1 MLRKTGALQTAD
13 PAGPLNGGK
22 MKFFVSSRMRELFI
36 ERKTAIET
44 IHFCGHTPLYIETE
58 PEVKD
63 IAARDTIDKLVADA
77 DGFISIY
84 YLSEGKKDRILGYR
98 TPIEYELEQFVELKG
113 REAPVIFFK
122 QKPDRFVVPS
132 RTMEVW
138 FEEKAAELGI
148 EPILFD
154 GPGEMESRIREALGQ
169 FKEKKDASCSKDRFI
184 IRYVGPDFIGLI
196 GKLSEVVF
204 TGYRLNIDYISHASG
219 GGLATTYVS
228 CSPRVVAG
236 AVEEVNLCRLEEDMR
251 RIIGEELE
259 KACSEEEHRFADGS
273 NPKAAPPPSIKVDKD
288 STRARPYQFFTKV
301 RTIDAPGQLT
311 AICKEFLSNGFNID
325 EFQLRPSPPEYPRQT
340 TMYMWLSRPAKWSK
354 GRDEDQ
360 AELERS
366 LRYLIGVRNFSLRV
380 MSRPESNDSFEPAR
394 Q

>member
-1 MLRKTGALQTAD
+1 
-13 PAGPLNGGK
+13 

-63 IAARDTIDKLVADA
+63 LEALYTMNKLVSDA

-84 YLSEGKKDRILGYR
+84 YLSEGKKDKILGYR

-113 REAPVIFFK
+113 KDAPIIFFK
-122 QKPDRFVVPS
+122 QTPDRFVMPS

-138 FEEKAAELGI
+138 FEEKASELGI
-148 EPILFD
+148 QPILFD
-154 GPGEMESRIREALGQ
+154 GPREMDSKIQQALGR
-169 FKEKKDASCSKDRFI
+169 FSDKKDAVCVKDNFI

-219 GGLATTYVS
+219 GGMATTYVS
-228 CSPRVVAG
+228 CSPRLVAG
-236 AVEEVNLCRLEEDMR
+236 SGEEVNLGELEENMQ
-251 RIIGEELE
+251 RIIAEDFE
-259 KACSEEEHRFADGS
+259 KACTEEEHRFADGS
-273 NPKAAPPPSIKVDKD
+273 NPQASLRPSVKVDKD
-288 STRARPYQFFTKV
+288 PTEVRPYQLFTKV

-311 AICKEFLSNGFNID
+311 AICKEFLIKGFNID
-325 EFQLRPSPPEYPRQT
+325 EFQLRPSAPEYPRQT
-340 TMYMWLSRPAKWSK
+340 TMYIWLSRPAKWSK

-366 LRYLIGVRNFSLRV
+366 LRYLVGVRNFSIRV
-380 MSRPESNDSFEPAR
+380 MSRP
-394 Q
+394 